1 MNSNKLSSLFGTL
14 NLNERKL
21 LIFYTAEQKDL
32 SRIVQYLIHNE
43 YTNGKDLYKAVF
55 KGKTYDDK

>member
-1 MNSNKLSSLFGTL
+1 MFINYKYQLMNSNKLSSLFGTL

-43 YTNGKDLYKAVF
+43 YTNGKDL
-55 KGKTYDDK
+55 